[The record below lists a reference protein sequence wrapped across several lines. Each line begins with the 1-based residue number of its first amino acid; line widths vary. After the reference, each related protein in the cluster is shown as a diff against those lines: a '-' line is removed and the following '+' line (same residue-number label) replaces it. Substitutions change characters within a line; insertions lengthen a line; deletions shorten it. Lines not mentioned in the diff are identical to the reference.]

1 MVGIAAGRSLEEQN
15 AARLAMT
22 WKDRQRTRVPLVDL
36 DDNPFC
42 VERRTNEEWH
52 MMQLNKNPSLVHLTS
67 ADVPRTASF
76 MVDSKKPFREF
87 SRKKRNLLAWSL
99 RAASASDA
107 AAQGTT
113 NMTHLP
119 ARRLSATVPSDLEGT
134 DIGELFDLEQG
145 VSGRVLHPTDRVEV
159 DVDTL
164 PTLEPYRREVV
175 AQQPITFGHRPLSA
189 SRMFNPCTMA
199 TSCGIPSDGHPSTG
213 GTRGRKKSGGG
224 RKRGLSRKRGRNSKP
239 RRTTGLSAPMLK
251 ALLRGD
257 TPMGEAGTALVTASR
272 QQQEPFEP
280 NGNIM
285 SRDSAPTPNYL
296 VFDGQEDLTDS
307 SVNSEKLDESMWRSV
322 DDPGRGEALGDLEAS
337 WLKTSSQKGLGH
349 GRRRLGNT
357 KEGLELQ
364 RIFSSERPPWDGAPA
379 PLPAP
384 RQTRRA
390 ISSLLMPDP
399 DERLRDKL
407 IKSRKAAA
415 GVPVTASS
423 TQDEREQELR
433 PFNPTPT
440 GRWEVCPATPRAVI
454 ARQEIRRL
462 SELREERDS
471 AMAKKV
477 RQAELSVFFKKIA
490 PSEKLYRNTLR
501 IARERFGHQGTA
513 AT

>member
-1 MVGIAAGRSLEEQN
+1 MVGIAAGRSLEGQS

-76 MVDSKKPFREF
+76 MVDTKKPFRKF

-107 AAQGTT
+107 AGQATA
-113 NMTHLP
+113 NKTHM
-119 ARRLSATVPSDLEGT
+119 ATRRLSTTVPSDLGGT
-134 DIGELFDLEQG
+134 DIGELFNMEQG

-175 AQQPITFGHRPLSA
+175 VQQPITFGHRPLSA

-199 TSCGIPSDGHPSTG
+199 TSYGIPSDGHQPSTG
-213 GTRGRKKSGGG
+213 GIRGRMKGGCG
-224 RKRGLSRKRGRNSKP
+224 HRGGSSRKRGRNSKP

-257 TPMGEAGTALVTASR
+257 TPTGEGGAALVTASQ

-280 NGNIM
+280 NENIV
-285 SRDSAPTPNYL
+285 SRDSDPKPNYL
-296 VFDGQEDLTDS
+296 ELDGQEDLTDS
-307 SVNSEKLDESMWRSV
+307 SGNSEKLDESKWRSA
-322 DDPGRGEALGDLEAS
+322 DDLGRGGALGELGS
-337 WLKTSSQKGLGH
+337 WLQTSSQEGLGH

-357 KEGLELQ
+357 KEGQELH

-384 RQTRRA
+384 QHTRRA

-423 TQDEREQELR
+423 TKDEREQELR
-433 PFNPTPT
+433 HFNPTPT

-454 ARQEIRRL
+454 ARQQIRRL

-477 RQAELSVFFKKIA
+477 RQAELSVLFKKIA
-490 PSEKLYRNTLR
+490 PSEKHYRNTLR
-501 IARERFGHQGTA
+501 IAQERFRHQGTA
-513 AT
+513 AI

>member
-1 MVGIAAGRSLEEQN
+1 MVVIAAGRSFEGRN

-76 MVDSKKPFREF
+76 MVDTKKPFREF

-99 RAASASDA
+99 HAASTSDA
-107 AAQGTT
+107 AAQATA
-113 NMTHLP
+113 NKTHMP
-119 ARRLSATVPSDLEGT
+119 TRRLSSTVPSDLNGT
-134 DIGELFDLEQG
+134 DIGELFNMEQG

-199 TSCGIPSDGHPSTG
+199 TSCGIPSDGHPSIG
-213 GTRGRKKSGGG
+213 GIRGRKKGGG
-224 RKRGLSRKRGRNSKP
+224 GHKGGSRRKRGRNSKP
-239 RRTTGLSAPMLK
+239 CRTIGLSAPMLK

-257 TPMGEAGTALVTASR
+257 TPTGDGGAGLVTASQ

-280 NGNIM
+280 NGNIV
-285 SRDSAPTPNYL
+285 SGDSAPKPNYL
-296 VFDGQEDLTDS
+296 VLDGQEDLTDY
-307 SVNSEKLDESMWRSV
+307 SVNSEKLDESMRRSV
-322 DDPGRGEALGDLEAS
+322 DDLGRGEALGELEP
-337 WLKTSSQKGLGH
+337 WLQTSSQEGLGH

-357 KEGLELQ
+357 KEGVELQ

-384 RQTRRA
+384 QHTRRA
-390 ISSLLMPDP
+390 ISLLLVPDP

-415 GVPVTASS
+415 GVPVTSS
-423 TQDEREQELR
+423 SAKDEREQELR

-454 ARQEIRRL
+454 AQQEIRRL

-477 RQAELSVFFKKIA
+477 RQAELRVLFKKIA
-490 PSEKLYRNTLR
+490 PSERLYRNTLK
-501 IARERFGHQGTA
+501 IAQERFRHQGTA